1 MLELTR
7 AYLQERNA
15 FSPEQSPFISQIAKT
30 IPFSTVPDR
39 MKLTIAVSEIMTF
52 ASQFRRNIQHWDG
65 TPVPINA
72 ISFVVTAS
80 GQHKDSS
87 VRAARKCFSLGYKAI
102 TTKREQ
108 LAKTAAIRLAQESGE
123 TDYAPFYKP
132 PAPIFMSPTT
142 GPGLIQHIND
152 IAEYPLG
159 AGLLYA
165 GELGDELA
173 TNADILENIKTLAEV
188 YDVGEKEVKYTKGVD
203 SRSAEI
209 KGQPVSA
216 LLVGSPT
223 YILYD
228 EPTKKKF
235 QIAFMSK
242 LARRS
247 WFCYIPEVLAE
258 ADFDSIEAFLE
269 SENSQD
275 FDAIN
280 LQESIAAEIN
290 SITQHQLPRADTLIT
305 IDRTVVDLFKVYKRY
320 NTEVAANELAP
331 SSVSALV
338 RKHLQWKALKLAG
351 ALALLS
357 CSDIITADHYLD
369 AIRFCEVLST
379 DMELF
384 ESELNKLSYERF
396 ADYIQTCVDSTTGKA
411 SIDIHNLKKK
421 GFIPNTTN
429 PKVRLKEL
437 ITPAAVY
444 DKLGI
449 YTVSDDGT
457 YIHYERIHQTDTLLV
472 SIKPIDNSRLFAA
485 IASGAPK
492 ETIDD
497 IKGLIATSATYGYDC
512 EEASFADL
520 SQLLQG
526 NYAYSPFRFRDGVRG
541 KANITSGAKWV
552 VLDIDSSIITAEEAH
567 FMLSDINHHIALGS
581 DKNNHF
587 KFRVLLELDSSVEV
601 DAVVWRNF
609 YLAIANDL
617 ALTVDPLPQSQI
629 FYSYWEDD
637 RPPIYSITDASPI
650 LVRDYLMAAH
660 EAAERAPSTV
670 AKTLSTSQ
678 KKALLA
684 DELTTFSRAFNARNG
699 EGSRSLIWAAK
710 YAFYDLGMPKDEVI
724 QLLHR
729 INNYWVYPLPEDR
742 FNNTVI
748 QQVLRW

>member
-1 MLELTR
+1 MLDLTR
-7 AYLQERNA
+7 SHLSALGA

-52 ASQFRRNIQHWDG
+52 ASQFRRNISHWDG
-65 TPVPINA
+65 TPVPVNA

-87 VRAARKCFSLGYKAI
+87 VRAARKCFALGYRTI
-102 TTKREQ
+102 SDRREQ
-108 LAKTAAIRLAQESGE
+108 LAKREAIRLAQESGE
-123 TDYAPFYKP
+123 TDYAPFYRP

-152 IAEYPLG
+152 IALYPLG
-159 AGLLYA
+159 SGLLYA

-188 YDVGEKEVKYTKGVD
+188 YDVGEKEVKYTKGVE
-203 SRSAEI
+203 SRSSEI

-247 WFCYIPEVLAE
+247 WFCYIPEVLSE
-258 ADFDSIEAFLE
+258 PDFDSIDAFLAA
-269 SENSQD
+269 ENSQD
-275 FDAIN
+275 FDAIS
-280 LQESIAAEIN
+280 LQESIAHEIS
-290 SITQHQLPRADTLIT
+290 SITDYQLPLADSPISV
-305 IDRTVVDLFKVYKRY
+305 DRSVVDLFKIYKRY
-320 NTEVAANELAP
+320 NTEVAAHELAP
-331 SSVSALV
+331 SSVTALV

-351 ALALLS
+351 ALAILS
-357 CSDIITADHYLD
+357 CSESITSDHYLD
-369 AIRFCEVLST
+369 AMRFCEILSS
-379 DMELF
+379 DMDLF
-384 ESELNKLSYERF
+384 ESELNKLPYERF
-396 ADYIQTCVDSTTGKA
+396 ADYIQTCVDSSTGKA

-421 GFIPNTTN
+421 GFIATTAN
-429 PKVRLKEL
+429 AKVRLKEL

-472 SIKPIDNSRLFAA
+472 SVKPIDNTRLFAA
-485 IASGAPK
+485 IAAGAPK
-492 ETIDD
+492 SAIDD
-497 IKGLIATSATYGYDC
+497 IKSLIATSATYGYDC

-520 SQLLQG
+520 ATLLQG

-541 KANITSGAKWV
+541 KANIASGAKWV
-552 VLDIDSSIITAEEAH
+552 VLDIDSSVITAEEAH

-581 DKNNHF
+581 DMNNPF
-587 KFRVLLELDSSVEV
+587 KFRVLLELDSVVEV
-601 DAVVWRNF
+601 DSVVWRNF

-629 FYSYWEDD
+629 FYSYWQDG
-637 RPPIYSITDASPI
+637 RSIYSVTDASPI
-650 LVRDYLMAAH
+650 PVRDYLMSAH
-660 EAAERAPSTV
+660 EAAERAPSTI
-670 AKTLSTSQ
+670 AKALSSSQ
-678 KKALLA
+678 KSALLA
-684 DELTTFSRAFNARNG
+684 DELTTFARAFQASDG
-699 EGSRSLIWAAK
+699 QGSRSMIWAAK
-710 YAFYDLGMPKDEVI
+710 YAYYDLGATKDEVI
-724 QLLHR
+724 ALMHR
-729 INNYWVYPLPEDR
+729 INAYWLYPLPEDR
-742 FNNTVI
+742 FQNTVI
-748 QQVLRW
+748 GQIQRW